1 MSGAR
6 RGGDPRRML
15 NALSYRN
22 PSLIAIAAAGTLALA
37 AKSPALAAS
46 CAPGA
51 VDKPDLGFVDSN
63 CDGIDGDKGSA
74 LFVAPNG
81 SDAND
86 GTFGHPM
93 ATVKAAVTA
102 ATTANKDVYAAA
114 GVYDG
119 KPGFLGSTGHI
130 GLYGGYD
137 TQTWQR
143 SAANV
148 TTLQAP
154 GQVVGIAGPGI
165 TLQLLNIHSLS
176 GASALSSYGVRAW
189 GNGAVALSRVTIQT
203 ADGANGA
210 DAADA
215 SQTPPAKTAQGPQG
229 AGTPGCDDQS
239 GPWAFG
245 PAGGAE
251 SGVPSGGAGGSAHDG
266 YPFAGHKGEDVPGQ
280 PSLFGGS
287 GGAAYPE
294 DGHPGMNGK
303 TGLGGY
309 PGLGDVSFVSL
320 FYQALPGQTGG
331 TGTVGAG
338 GGGGAA
344 SYNICVPGS
353 GGGAGGRPG
362 AGGAGGKGGGGSIG
376 VFAGQGAHVLVLD
389 GTMIHTA
396 NGGHGGNGGL
406 GQPGGAGGD
415 GGPSGVDIYEHKFPS
430 GAGGHGGAGGAGGR
444 GGGAAGG
451 ASIGVLAVDARAVI
465 AGDATITVGAGGGF
479 GIGGYNGW
487 QGRSEKTE
495 TATTAGGSLPA
506 VGDFDGDGI
515 GDDTDACPAAAG
527 AGNGCPAPEDVPS
540 GPVAGDP
547 GATAPA
553 DGGSGSGSTATAAV
567 AVSVL
572 PAASCIDRR
581 VFRIRINARK
591 AHIKT
596 ARLVL
601 DGHRLK
607 LVKGSRRWTAKV
619 DLRHSTR
626 TRHTLTIRG
635 KLRSGRRF
643 KQTRHYRTCATS

>member
-1 MSGAR
+1 MSVGL
-6 RGGDPRRML
+6 RGGDPRHML
-15 NALSYRN
+15 NGLSHRH
-22 PSLIAIAAAGTLALA
+22 PTLIAIAAAGTLALT

-46 CAPGA
+46 CTPGA
-51 VDKPDLGFVDSN
+51 VDKPDLGFVDAN
-63 CDGIDGDKGSA
+63 CDGIDGDKSAA
-74 LFVAPNG
+74 LFVAPGG

-86 GTFGHPM
+86 GSFGHPK
-93 ATVKAAVTA
+93 ATVKAAVEA
-102 ATTANKDVYAAA
+102 ATAANKDVYAAA
-114 GVYDG
+114 GTYDG
-119 KPGFLGSTGHI
+119 KPAFLGSTGHI

-137 TQTWQR
+137 PQTWQR

-154 GQVVGIAGPGI
+154 GQVVGVAVPGI
-165 TLQLLNIHSLS
+165 TLQLLNIHSMS
-176 GASALSSYGVRAW
+176 GGTTSYGVRGW
-189 GNGAVALSRVTIQT
+189 GDATIALSRVTIQT
-203 ADGANGA
+203 ADGADGA
-210 DAADA
+210 DGANA
-215 SQTPPAKTAQGPQG
+215 SQTPPAKTASGAQG
-229 AGTPGCDDQS
+229 AGTPACDDQS

-245 PAGGAE
+245 PAGAAE

-266 YPFAGHKGEDVPGQ
+266 YPFAGHKGQDVPGE
-280 PSLFGGS
+280 PSIIGGS
-287 GGAAYPE
+287 GGPAYPE

-303 TGLGGY
+303 TGIGGY
-309 PGLGDVSFVSL
+309 PGLGDVNGVSL

-331 TGTVGAG
+331 IGTPGAG

-376 VFAGQGAHVLVLD
+376 VFAGQGAHVVVLD
-389 GTMIHTA
+389 GTVIHTA
-396 NGGHGGNGGL
+396 NGGHGGDGGL

-415 GGPSGVDIYEHKFPS
+415 GGLSGVDIYDHQLPS
-430 GAGGHGGAGGAGGR
+430 GAGGHGGSGGAGGR

-451 ASIGVLAVDARAVI
+451 ASIGVLAVDASAVI
-465 AGDATITVGAGGGF
+465 AGDTTITLGAGGGF
-479 GIGGYNGW
+479 GIGGHNGW

-495 TATTAGGSLPA
+495 TATTAGGSIVA
-506 VGDFDGDGI
+506 AGDFDGDGI
-515 GDDTDACPAAAG
+515 DDANDACPMAAG
-527 AGNGCPAPEDVPS
+527 AGNGCPAPEDVPT

-553 DGGSGSGSTATAAV
+553 GGTSGSGGATATTAV

-572 PAASCIDRR
+572 PAASCVDRR

-607 LVKGSRRWTAKV
+607 LVKGSKRWTARV
-619 DLRHSTR
+619 DLRHTTR

-635 KLRSGRRF
+635 KLRNGKRF
-643 KQTRHYRTCATS
+643 RQTRHYRTCATS